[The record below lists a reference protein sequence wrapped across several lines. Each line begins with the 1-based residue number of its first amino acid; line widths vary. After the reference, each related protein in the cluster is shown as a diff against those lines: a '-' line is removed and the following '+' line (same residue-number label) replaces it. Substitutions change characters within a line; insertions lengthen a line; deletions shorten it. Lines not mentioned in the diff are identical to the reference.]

1 MIGDY
6 LLKNRTSGTKI
17 ATVAGLSVLAGAAL
31 LCAIPQTRRACGRW
45 INNAVDGLKE
55 RMGNNGN
62 GERSWRK
69 ELANAEKL
77 KGPVDKRKNASQ
89 INVPAAGTSA
99 WKDEWSSE

>member
-6 LLKNRTSGTKI
+6 LLKNRTSGTKM

-45 INNAVDGLKE
+45 INNAVDGLKG

-62 GERSWRK
+62 ESGNWK
-69 ELANAEKL
+69 QDLANAEKL
-77 KGPVDKRKNASQ
+77 KGPVGKRRNASQ
-89 INVPAAGTSA
+89 INVPSAGTSA